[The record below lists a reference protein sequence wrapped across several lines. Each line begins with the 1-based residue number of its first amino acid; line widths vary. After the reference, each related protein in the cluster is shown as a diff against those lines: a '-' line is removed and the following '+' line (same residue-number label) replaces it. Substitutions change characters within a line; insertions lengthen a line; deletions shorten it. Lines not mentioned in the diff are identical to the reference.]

1 MCKSLDA
8 TIGCVD
14 TVNPGLMSRSYHL
27 GTLDLPPLPDT
38 RGSGAGSSAPYA
50 DSSPWPAVG
59 VDEQRDDAC
68 AVFWLDLAGRITRWA
83 ASCSAT
89 FGFPSGAGPTR
100 FEELFLVEDRRHGIP
115 ALILRHARD
124 LGSWEGTGWR
134 VREGDDPF
142 WAASSVSLV
151 RTPNGLEIGFM
162 IVTRDLSQL
171 RGYDHSSPEDDRAR
185 LVSLG
190 RVASEVS
197 HDVRNIL
204 AAIRGFA
211 SALERLDPSN
221 SASGVVRE
229 ELLKACDRGTLLTQR
244 LLGVGAGGEAS
255 SEPTDLGALVRG
267 AEPLLRQVLPSRIE
281 LKIRVEPGLPT
292 VRARSDD
299 AELALLNLVLN
310 ARDAIPAAGLI
321 EVSVTGDASGG
332 GVLTVRD
339 SGVGMSGEVL
349 ARCRERAFT
358 TKGSADGSGLGLVI
372 VQEAAREFGGS
383 FRIESEP
390 GVGTSAQLGFRGV
403 GAAAD
408 EKGASSTVASGPSAV
423 VLLWGSSS
431 LATELLTGILK
442 RNGWPV
448 AVVDSSDGGA
458 EALDRFGH
466 RTAVLVADGIEA
478 GRACA
483 PLLDSSG
490 RTTKSILLVA
500 EPAENEVAGLFDQ
513 QLVGPI
519 DPDALLACV
528 AEVCREDERL
538 LRSIH

>member
-1 MCKSLDA
+1 M
-8 TIGCVD
+8 
-14 TVNPGLMSRSYHL
+14 
-27 GTLDLPPLPDT
+27 
-38 RGSGAGSSAPYA
+38 
-50 DSSPWPAVG
+50 
-59 VDEQRDDAC
+59 
-68 AVFWLDLAGRITRWA
+68 
-83 ASCSAT
+83 
-89 FGFPSGAGPTR
+89 
-100 FEELFLVEDRRHGIP
+100 EDRRHGIP

-124 LGSWEGTGWR
+124 LGSWDGTGWR

-171 RGYDHSSPEDDRAR
+171 RGYDNNAPEDDRAR

-211 SALERLDPSN
+211 SALERLDPTN

-267 AEPLLRQVLPSRIE
+267 AEPLLRQVLPARID
-281 LKIRVEPGLPT
+281 LRIRVEPGVPT

-321 EVSVTGDASGG
+321 EVSVTGGASGG

-339 SGVGMSGEVL
+339 SGVGMTGEVL

-403 GAAAD
+403 GAASAD
-408 EKGASSTVASGPSAV
+408 EKGAASSVAAGPSAV
-423 VLLWGSSS
+423 VLLWRSSS
-431 LATELLTGILK
+431 LATELLTGIFK

-448 AVVDSSDGGA
+448 VVVDTSDGGA
-458 EALDRFGH
+458 EALDRLGH

-478 GRACA
+478 ARACA
-483 PLLDSSG
+483 PLLEPAG
-490 RTTKSILLVA
+490 RATRSILLVD
-500 EPAENEVAGLFDQ
+500 EPVEDAVAGLFDQ

-519 DPDALLACV
+519 DPDALMACV